1 MLVFNIIRSHKYF
14 PFPRISRDF
23 PGFPVISRDFPGFPF
38 PGISRETGFPVS
50 RDFPFPGTSRFPGLP
65 VSRDFPFPGIS
76 RFSEFPVSR
85 DSQWNSNM
93 AHCVLL
99 WKKGSK
105 VCLYG
110 TCKPLQC
117 TPGKSLCN
125 YSYLN
130 SLILKFNFVPK
141 PVDLWLCRAF
151 STKIIVWIVAMPKIN
166 LQSLKL

>member
-1 MLVFNIIRSHKYF
+1 M
-14 PFPRISRDF
+14 SRYF
-23 PGFPVISRDFPGFPF
+23 PGFPVISRDFPLFPVISRDFPLF
-38 PGISRETGFPVS
+38 PGISRYFPGFLVIS
-50 RDFPFPGTSRFPGLP
+50 RDFPL
-65 VSRDFPFPGIS
+65 FPGIS
-76 RFSEFPVSR
+76 RFPGFPVSR

>member
-1 MLVFNIIRSHKYF
+1 MIS
-14 PFPRISRDF
+14 PGFPRFPEISRDFPGLPKIFRDFPRFPGISRDFPEFPEISRDF
-23 PGFPVISRDFPGFPF
+23 PGFPEI
-38 PGISRETGFPVS
+38 S
-50 RDFPFPGTSRFPGLP
+50 RDFPFPGNSRFPG
-65 VSRDFPFPGIS
+65 I
-76 RFSEFPVSR
+76 PVSR